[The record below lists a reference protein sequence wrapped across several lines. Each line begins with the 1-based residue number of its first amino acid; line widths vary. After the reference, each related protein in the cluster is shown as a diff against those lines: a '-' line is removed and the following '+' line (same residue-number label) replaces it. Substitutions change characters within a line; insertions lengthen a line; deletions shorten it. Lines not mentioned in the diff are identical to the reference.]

1 MTKVQLACGVC
12 GQVTGEPHY
21 DYDGEGGMVAVLCDA
36 CAVCD
41 RLNFPSRC
49 EGCWE
54 REYHA

>member
-1 MTKVQLACGVC
+1 MKLACETC
-12 GQVTGEPHY
+12 GNVTGEPHY
-21 DYDGEGGMVAVLCDA
+21 DYDGDGSFVAILCDG
-36 CAVCD
+36 CAECD